1 MWLHIELKPED
12 LKRVE
17 EISRERDWSWVT
29 LDNPRLFV
37 NHDVRLIGGG
47 WTLQRWR
54 ASAYLSLIKDT
65 FWWISLRVERLGIKE
80 EIPRGVFE
88 DICSYL

>member
-37 NHDVRLIGGG
+37 NHDKRRIGGG
-47 WTLQRWR
+47 WTRQIW
-54 ASAYLSLIKDT
+54 SAKHYLSLILDT
-65 FWWISLRVERLGIKE
+65 FWWISLRVER
-80 EIPRGVFE
+80 
-88 DICSYL
+88 